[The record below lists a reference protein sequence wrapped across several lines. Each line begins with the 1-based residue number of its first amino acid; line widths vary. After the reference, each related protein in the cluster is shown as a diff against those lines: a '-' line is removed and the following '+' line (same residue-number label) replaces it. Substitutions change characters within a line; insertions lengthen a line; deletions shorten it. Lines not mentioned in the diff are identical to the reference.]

1 MNHCSETSR
10 SQVEEFPASLH
21 IGSVPTDVAS
31 RTSAMGERENE
42 KERESER
49 TIQIQDFDQ
58 SCSKGHARP
67 VRFRLVSTQFSSKG
81 CAGKAEAYLVR
92 NDCFRFIWMSES
104 VKGELSNL

>member
-21 IGSVPTDVAS
+21 IGSIPTDVAS

-42 KERESER
+42 EERESER

-58 SCSKGHARP
+58 SCSKDLARP
-67 VRFRLVSTQFSSKG
+67 EQIAFKLAFDGEAKYAR
-81 CAGKAEAYLVR
+81 AEAYLVR